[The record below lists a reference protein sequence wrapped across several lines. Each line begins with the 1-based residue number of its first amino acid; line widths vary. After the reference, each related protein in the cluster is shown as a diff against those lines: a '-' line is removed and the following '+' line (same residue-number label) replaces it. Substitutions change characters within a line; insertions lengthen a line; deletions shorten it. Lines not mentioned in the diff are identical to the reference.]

1 MLLECACR
9 STGCDGVHGRL
20 DRAETVPK
28 RVVTAFNYAR
38 SAGFGVTSPK
48 RLLLQA
54 LLSGLGDAVR
64 LNDGLAADRY
74 HRRISQIAGHFDTNH
89 KISGALERLHSA
101 SSRWLATN
109 VAERYEP
116 EQQVLENIGRVMEL
130 L

>member
-1 MLLECACR
+1 
-9 STGCDGVHGRL
+9 VHGRL
-20 DRAETVPK
+20 NRAETVPK
-28 RVVTAFNYAR
+28 RAVTAFNYAQ

-64 LNDGLAADRY
+64 GNDELAADRY
-74 HRRISQIAGHFDTNH
+74 HRRIGQIAGHFDTNRT
-89 KISGALERLHSA
+89 ISEALERLLSA

-109 VAERYEP
+109 VVERYEP
-116 EQQVLENIGRVMEL
+116 ERHVLELIERVTEL